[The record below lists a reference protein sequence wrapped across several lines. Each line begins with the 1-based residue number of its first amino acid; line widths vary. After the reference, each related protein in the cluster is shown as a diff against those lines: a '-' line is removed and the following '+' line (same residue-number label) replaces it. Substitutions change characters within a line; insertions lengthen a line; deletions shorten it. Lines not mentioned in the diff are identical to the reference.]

1 MKLSSAIAILFTSVA
16 LTACASNISSEA
28 PAMKDAQM
36 TKDAKMMDGKH
47 AMKDGH
53 MMKDKKMM
61 DAKHAMKDGHMMK
74 DAKMMKDGKMM
85 DGKHA
90 MKGDKMMKDSM
101 MKDSTM
107 MKGESCHDHAANSMT
122 KSSNHCHQSSQANHT
137 HQYGG

>member
-1 MKLSSAIAILFTSVA
+1 MKLSSAIAILVTSVA

-28 PAMKDAQM
+28 PMMKDAHM
-36 TKDAKMMDGKH
+36 SKDTKMMDGKH

-74 DAKMMKDGKMM
+74 D
-85 DGKHA
+85 
-90 MKGDKMMKDSM
+90 
-101 MKDSTM
+101 STM
-107 MKGESCHDHAANSMT
+107 MKGESCHNHAANSMT
-122 KSSNHCHQSSQANHT
+122 KSSSHCHQSSKANHN

>member
-36 TKDAKMMDGKH
+36 MKDAKMLDGKH

-74 DAKMMKDGKMM
+74 EGKMM

-122 KSSNHCHQSSQANHT
+122 KSSNHCHQSSQTNHS

>member
-1 MKLSSAIAILFTSVA
+1 MKLSSAIAILVTSVA

-28 PAMKDAQM
+28 PMMKDAHM
-36 TKDAKMMDGKH
+36 SKDTKMMDGKH

-74 DAKMMKDGKMM
+74 DAKMM

-107 MKGESCHDHAANSMT
+107 MKGESCHNHAANSMT
-122 KSSNHCHQSSQANHT
+122 KSSSHCHQSSQANHS